1 MFLRI
6 FGVGLILLS
15 AAVYPLIGAIAIS
28 PSFGVTEK
36 AIYSSFAYA
45 LSWIVLIIGAY
56 FAGPELVGKLKTIYA
71 NLKNKDICKNDKEKL
86 MRMNWI
92 IFISIFILIIL
103 AIIFGPNAWRL
114 YKVANLFDK
123 NTISYNF
130 Y

>member
-28 PSFGVTEK
+28 PSFGITEK

-56 FAGPELVGKLKTIYA
+56 LAGPELVGKLKIIYA
-71 NLKNKDICKNDKEKL
+71 NLKN
-86 MRMNWI
+86 R
-92 IFISIFILIIL
+92 IF
-103 AIIFGPNAWRL
+103 AKMTKRN
-114 YKVANLFDK
+114 
-123 NTISYNF
+123 
-130 Y
+130 